1 MIRMISLLGK
11 HFVKGLEA
19 GRSLCRGVLLLFLCP
34 GADSS
39 GHLNNSQFPRY
50 EDTVCPLLV
59 GLSIWRGEVPILEE
73 NRSEKLVIC
82 IFLLKTNRTTS
93 QVFTV

>member
-1 MIRMISLLGK
+1 MIRMTSLLWK

-50 EDTVCPLLV
+50 EDTLCPSPSGTVNLE
-59 GLSIWRGEVPILEE
+59 GRGSNIRGE
-73 NRSEKLVIC
+73 
-82 IFLLKTNRTTS
+82 
-93 QVFTV
+93 QV